1 MEKAT
6 TCVSAFYKGIYLQGQ
21 LFINGLSAAESFVTA
36 ESFHFIVSL
45 TIPLRFCGV
54 FLNIIIKIIV
64 LLKENLRSFLYEM
77 N

>member
-6 TCVSAFYKGIYLQGQ
+6 TCVSAFYKGIFLQGQ

-45 TIPLRFCGV
+45 AIPLQFCGV
-54 FLNIIIKIIV
+54 LKIL
-64 LLKENLRSFLYEM
+64 LLKLLFF
-77 N
+77 